1 MSATRADRTAIRRT
15 SLSRPVALALQDNLI
30 HPERTF
36 FDYGCGRGDDLLRLQ
51 KMGIAVSGWDPAFFP
66 DEERT
71 PADVVNLG
79 YVVNVIEDSDDRL
92 VVLAAAWALTRQV
105 LIVSARLDWEA
116 TDAAV
121 DFQGDGIVTARRTF
135 QKFFTQEELRTWIEP
150 VLRRRPVAAA
160 PGIFYVFRDEAE
172 EQSFAI
178 SRVSR
183 RRRAPGI
190 EECRELVADHEDLLD
205 PLIAF
210 FTERGR
216 LPTPGE
222 LPTAPQLNRAF
233 GSVARAFSLLRR
245 ATGAERWDALRDH
258 GRADLL
264 VYLALAAFP
273 ERPRL
278 GALPAAL
285 RLDIRAFFGSY
296 KSGCAAADALLF
308 SAGDQDAVD
317 RACRRAP
324 VGKLLPDALYVH
336 HTAVAHLPPVL
347 RVYEGCARQLA
358 GAVDGLTLVKLS
370 RRRPRV
376 SYLVYE
382 SFDRVAHPALQSSI
396 VADLKGLRLHF
407 RDYTRSAN
415 PPVLHR
421 KERLVADDH
430 PRRATFA
437 RLTAREE
444 RLGLLDANTTIG
456 TRDGWSRTL
465 SDHRVTIR
473 GHRVLPLPVPDAAPA
488 TPPAD
493 TAPAHVAD
501 PRQGAVPET
510 EDEEQ
515 PAEAPGLA
523 HAAVPRQ

>member
-15 SLSRPVALALQDNLI
+15 SLSRPVALALHDNLI

-79 YVVNVIEDSDDRL
+79 YVVNVIEDADDRL
-92 VVLAAAWALTRQV
+92 VVLAGAWALTRQV
-105 LIVSARLDWEA
+105 LIVSARLDWQA

-121 DFQGDGIVTARRTF
+121 DFQGDGIVTGRRTF
-135 QKFFTQEELRTWIEP
+135 QKFFTQEELRTWIER

-172 EQSFAI
+172 KQSFAI
-178 SRVSR
+178 GRVS

-190 EECRELVADHEDLLD
+190 DECRDLVADHADLLD
-205 PLIAF
+205 PLVAF

-216 LPTPGE
+216 LPTAGE
-222 LPTAPQLNRAF
+222 LPTAPQLMHAF

-245 ATGAERWDALRDH
+245 ATGTERWDALRDH
-258 GRADLL
+258 RRADLL

-273 ERPRL
+273 KRPRL
-278 GALPAAL
+278 AALPQAL

-336 HTAVAHLPPVL
+336 HTAVAQLPPVL

-421 KERLVADDH
+421 KERLVADDYPAR
-430 PRRATFA
+430 PRFA

-444 RLGLLDANTTIG
+444 RLGLLDAASTIG
-456 TRDGWSRTL
+456 TRDGWL
-465 SDHRVTIR
+465 VALAAHGVTVR
-473 GHRVLPLPVPDAAPA
+473 GHRIFRLGATAEACRETPRGDASRRSAARGPSPLPAADAPA
-488 TPPAD
+488 AR
-493 TAPAHVAD
+493 AGRAC
-501 PRQGAVPET
+501 R
-510 EDEEQ
+510 
-515 PAEAPGLA
+515 
-523 HAAVPRQ
+523 